1 MTVPY
6 SERQSVDYAGP
17 QSAGHD
23 YEFDFRLHDKSM
35 LQVFINDG
43 TTESEVDSSDYSV
56 TLNLDQYANAGGKV
70 TLTNELAYGS
80 TLFIRSNLTV
90 EQSSQLSA
98 SPNYNARA
106 VEDAIDQSIM
116 IVQDVQRKIDNKI
129 DIKSGMGL
137 SSNDYTTEE
146 KNKLAGIS
154 DGATANDTDENLLN
168 RENHTGTQAI
178 STVTGLQTAIDDAT
192 EIKAR
197 DTWANLQ
204 TIKDSLSQGDIVY
217 CTDFPKIYGAT
228 INVGSYWKNI
238 DSWFGNLLSPLA
250 SVFGGFVAIS
260 EHAID
265 PDSTSEQFATEE
277 ALFPASS
284 IPIMIQI
291 NGIVTSDDNTKT
303 GAVKIYASVGGT
315 DYLVNQINISASTLT
330 VPLGVTIYVNG
341 QNIKSAV
348 YNDDGSVDATQAMN
362 DVDVGADTTAVDV
375 TIKISLQTN
384 ATGQTLRIVKYNI
397 LCVNI

>member
-116 IVQDVQRKIDNKI
+116 IVQDVQRKID
-129 DIKSGMGL
+129 
-137 SSNDYTTEE
+137 
-146 KNKLAGIS
+146 
-154 DGATANDTDENLLN
+154 
-168 RENHTGTQAI
+168 QAI

-217 CTDFPKIYGAT
+217 CTDFPKVAGAT

-238 DSWFGNLLSPLA
+238 DTLFGNLLSPLA
-250 SVFGGFVAIS
+250 SVFCGFVALS
-260 EHAID
+260 EYATD
-265 PDSTSEQFATEE
+265 PDSTSEQFVTEE

-330 VPLGVTIYVNG
+330 VPLGVNIYVNG

-362 DVDVGADTTAVDV
+362 DVDVGADTTTVDA

-384 ATGQTLRIVKYNI
+384 ATGQTLRIVKYSI